1 MLTEAVG
8 ELVEPTGMTVFL
20 VPSTSSGTAY
30 KVNAVAL
37 LTTLVSYVFSSTSGS
52 LRIYVPAAK
61 VAAYKALS
69 GWSEYASKIEAS
81 SE

>member
-1 MLTEAVG
+1 MPTEAVG

-37 LTTLVSYVFSSTSGS
+37 EDE
-52 LRIYVPAAK
+52 R
-61 VAAYKALS
+61 
-69 GWSEYASKIEAS
+69 
-81 SE
+81 